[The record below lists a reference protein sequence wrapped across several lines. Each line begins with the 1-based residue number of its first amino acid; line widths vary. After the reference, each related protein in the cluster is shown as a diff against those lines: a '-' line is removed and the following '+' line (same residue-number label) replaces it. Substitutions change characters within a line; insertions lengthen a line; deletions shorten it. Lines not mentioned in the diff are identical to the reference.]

1 MRLAARLGG
10 LVGFALLAA
19 TLPGRAEDGT
29 SRLQPFQMVR
39 SLQIVQDRIAAG
51 EHAIMPMQRKLL
63 EIIDRRLNSGSK
75 EDFSDPR
82 NLRALL
88 VYAMSGGNPAT
99 IRTVLSRLELD
110 TSTGDIGKG
119 VSSYLNGEVLEA
131 RAALAPVDPIALPP
145 DLGAFVALVKG
156 SVIAVDEP
164 QEALTLFD
172 QARLLAPGTLIEEG
186 ALRRSV
192 DLTATL
198 GDAHRFT
205 LSSIQ
210 YVERYLRSPYA
221 SQFADSFVSGVIAL
235 HGSLDTATVEAITS
249 MMEAEQER
257 VIYLRIARRA
267 GIDGLKELS
276 AFASAKV
283 EQEGKVVG
291 KSDDPRALLYSSLA
305 SISAGTSEEINAKL
319 SRIDRSKLSQSDRE
333 LYDAVASVATKLTAR
348 PPTLNEEAPA
358 DQPGAEA
365 QADDADELII
375 IEAEKTTG
383 EQPQTAQPESVQP
396 QEPVQQAD
404 NAVPSEPTD
413 EVVASTRKKLD
424 EIDRMLGGVQ

>member
-10 LVGFALLAA
+10 LVGLALLTA

-29 SRLQPFQMVR
+29 STLQPFQMVR

-119 VSSYLNGEVLEA
+119 VSSYLNGEALEA
-131 RAALAPVDPIALPP
+131 RAALAPVDPITLPP

-156 SVIAVDEP
+156 SVIAIDEP
-164 QEALTLFD
+164 QEALSLFD
-172 QARLLAPGTLIEEG
+172 QARLLAPGSLIEEG

-221 SQFADSFVSGVIAL
+221 SQFADSFVAGVIAL

-283 EQEGKVVG
+283 EQEGTVVG

-319 SRIDRSKLSQSDRE
+319 SRIDRKKLSQSDRE
-333 LYDAVASVATKLTAR
+333 LYDAVASVAAKLTAR
-348 PPTLNEEAPA
+348 PPSLNEQAPA

-365 QADDADELII
+365 QADEADDLII
-375 IEAEKTTG
+375 IEAEETTG

-396 QEPVQQAD
+396 QAPVRQAD
-404 NAVPSEPTD
+404 NTVPSEPAD